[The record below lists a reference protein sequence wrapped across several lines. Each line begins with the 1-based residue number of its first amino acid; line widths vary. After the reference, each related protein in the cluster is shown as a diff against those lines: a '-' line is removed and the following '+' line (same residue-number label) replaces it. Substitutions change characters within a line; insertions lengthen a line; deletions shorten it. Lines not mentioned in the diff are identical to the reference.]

1 MLEKTKAADMVTAG
15 VGKNG
20 GAEEMVTTG
29 GVFYVTCRDADG
41 NLKWEDEF
49 HNLVV
54 NVGLQDINNKYFT
67 GTTYTAAWYI
77 GLVNATATY
86 AAGDTAALHGGWT
99 ENTSYSQ
106 AARPTLS
113 FGASTLANPSVIT
126 ASAATFSM
134 NATAT
139 IGGAF
144 VISNSTKGGTTGILF
159 SEGNFVG
166 GSKTVASGDTLN
178 VTYSLSTAG

>member
-1 MLEKTKAADMVTAG
+1 MLDKTKAADMVTAG

-20 GAEEMVTTG
+20 GTDELVTTG
-29 GVFYVTCRDADG
+29 GVFHVTCFDADG
-41 NLKWEDEF
+41 NLKWEDAF

-54 NVGLQDINNKYFT
+54 NVGLQDINDKYFS
-67 GTTYTAAWYI
+67 GVSYTAAWYI
-77 GLVNATATY
+77 GLVNSGASY
-86 AAGDTAALHGGWT
+86 AAGDNASSHGGWT

-106 AARPTLS
+106 GARPTLS
-113 FGASTLANPSVIT
+113 FGGSTLANPSVIS

-134 NATAT
+134 TGTAT

-159 SEGNFVG
+159 SAGNFVG
-166 GSKTVASGDTLN
+166 GNKSVANGDTLN